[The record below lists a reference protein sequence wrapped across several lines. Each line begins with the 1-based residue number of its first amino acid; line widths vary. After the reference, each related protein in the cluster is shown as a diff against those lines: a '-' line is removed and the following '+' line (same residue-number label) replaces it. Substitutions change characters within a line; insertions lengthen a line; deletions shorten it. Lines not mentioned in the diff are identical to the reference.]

1 MSLILE
7 ALKRSEKERQRQ
19 ADSVTD
25 TLYIEVAPRR
35 RNLWPVLLVA
45 LLLVNI
51 GIMTFLWWRQAASDD
66 IPATQQAD
74 PEAIIAA
81 ARKATPDPQPP
92 AASDGPSRIAARIL
106 RPLDQELGGARVV
119 PARRPATTQAPAR
132 KSPAAGA
139 TTAAASPPTT
149 SEPEQEPAI
158 GAMDDATLQSLQR
171 YEINIIVYSDIPARR
186 YALIDMKKLREGDT
200 LPGSDLRIERIA
212 QGALIIDTGH
222 GLVSYSGT
230 P

>member
-7 ALKRSEKERQRQ
+7 ALKRSEKERQQQ

-35 RNLWPVLLVA
+35 RNLWPVVLVA

-51 GIMTFLWWRQAASDD
+51 GIMLFLWWLQAASDD

-81 ARKATPDPQPP
+81 ARKATPDPPP
-92 AASDGPSRIAARIL
+92 AAASDGPSRIAARIL

-119 PARRPATTQAPAR
+119 PAHRPAAADAPAR
-132 KSPAAGA
+132 KSASAGA
-139 TTAAASPPTT
+139 TTAAPPPPPT
-149 SEPEQEPAI
+149 SEPEPVI
-158 GAMDDATLQSLQR
+158 GAMDDATLQTLQR
-171 YEINIIVYSDIPARR
+171 YEINIIVYSDTPARR

>member
-7 ALKRSEKERQRQ
+7 ALKRSEKERQQQ

-35 RNLWPVLLVA
+35 RNLWPVVLVV

-51 GIMTFLWWRQAASDD
+51 GIMVFLWWRQAASDD

-81 ARKATPDPQPP
+81 ARKATPDPPP
-92 AASDGPSRIAARIL
+92 TAASDGPSRIAARIL

-119 PARRPATTQAPAR
+119 PAHRPAVTDAPAR
-132 KSPAAGA
+132 KSPSAGA
-139 TTAAASPPTT
+139 TTAASPPPT
-149 SEPEQEPAI
+149 SEPEPVI
-158 GAMDDATLQSLQR
+158 GAMDDATLQALQR
-171 YEINIIVYSDIPARR
+171 YEINIIVYSDTPARR

>member
-7 ALKRSEKERQRQ
+7 ALKRSEKERRQQ

-35 RNLWPVLLVA
+35 RNLWPVVLVV

-51 GIMTFLWWRQAASDD
+51 GIMLFLWWRQAANDD

-81 ARKATPDPQPP
+81 ARKATPDPPP
-92 AASDGPSRIAARIL
+92 AATSDGPSRIAARIL
-106 RPLDQELGGARVV
+106 RPLDQELGGARIV
-119 PARRPATTQAPAR
+119 PARRPAATDAPAR
-132 KSPAAGA
+132 NSPSADA
-139 TTAAASPPTT
+139 TTAPPPPA
-149 SEPEQEPAI
+149 SEPEPVI
-158 GAMDDATLQSLQR
+158 GAMDDATLQALQR
-171 YEINIIVYSDIPARR
+171 YEINIIVYSDTPARR